1 MVIIILTGND
11 GNNDDDEQALFLE
24 GKCFHAGPCVISLKL
39 NLQVREPDMLAYS
52 PIAKNISLTFMAVFA
67 DVSIKRRA
75 LSSA

>member
-1 MVIIILTGND
+1 MMTIMMMMNRPCFWKASPSMLVLTS
-11 GNNDDDEQALFLE
+11 
-24 GKCFHAGPCVISLKL
+24 VISLKL

-52 PIAKNISLTFMAVFA
+52 PIAKNISLTFMAVLA